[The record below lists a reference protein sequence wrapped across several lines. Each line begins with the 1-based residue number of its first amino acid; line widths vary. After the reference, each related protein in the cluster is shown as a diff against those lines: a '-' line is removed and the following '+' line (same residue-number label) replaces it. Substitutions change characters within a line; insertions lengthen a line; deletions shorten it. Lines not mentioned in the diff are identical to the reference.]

1 MKYSLYPVM
10 ILREIR
16 LRVRVCSTM
25 SEIKS
30 VHRKEGDV
38 CHKMEEDSIPSING
52 WTQPPLVWRL
62 NGIGGGVSIRQ
73 ALVKKHWLLER
84 LQPCK
89 HVFRYNVYHRIV
101 SLACWYAN
109 NPSRGA
115 GISVCTKCHHLLAV
129 ELFHKKNKYVNLMA
143 VPGEHTGITKVK
155 WFIIRGP
162 WMSIHDWLTIHPIA
176 IEIFYTKVVD
186 RATLLSFL

>member
-16 LRVRVCSTM
+16 LRVRACSTM

-129 ELFHKKNKYVNLMA
+129 ELFHKKKQICQPHGGA
-143 VPGEHTGITKVK
+143 
-155 WFIIRGP
+155 RGTYRDHQSQ
-162 WMSIHDWLTIHPIA
+162 MIYHQGTMNVYSWLINNPSNSYWDIL
-176 IEIFYTKVVD
+176 Y
-186 RATLLSFL
+186 